1 MRVRVRTS
9 KSLKIVPCVK
19 VRMNAKR
26 TSVTM
31 GGKGV
36 HYTANSTG
44 LRTATCR
51 VPGANL
57 P

>member
-9 KSLKIVPCVK
+9 KSLKIEPCVK